1 MGNYSPLLSALA
13 LLAVMLFIT
22 HRWQRPDRTPI
33 TLHLARG
40 LRRWARALWCLSEG
54 IEVGFHHGRRLKQE
68 TSLELEWPQ

>member
-1 MGNYSPLLSALA
+1 MSNHSHILWAVA
-13 LLAVMLFIT
+13 LLAVMLLIT

-68 TSLELEWPQ
+68 TSLELERPQ